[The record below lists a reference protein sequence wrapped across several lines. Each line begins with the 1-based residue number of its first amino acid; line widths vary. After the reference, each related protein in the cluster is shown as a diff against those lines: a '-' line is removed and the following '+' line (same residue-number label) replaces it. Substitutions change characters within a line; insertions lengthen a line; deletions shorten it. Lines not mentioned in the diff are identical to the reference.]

1 VGGCHT
7 PRSVPSAAVASRSRG
22 KRGQWIRD
30 RLDSTGRGRLAAT
43 IARRSLR
50 RGPGH
55 GSGGPPDTTGK
66 SYRRIAGVS
75 DWTRAAW
82 SRLVAT
88 AALVSVSKS
97 METRRLMN
105 APVP

>member
-1 VGGCHT
+1 MHKQRTRQWMAVT
-7 PRSVPSAAVASRSRG
+7 PPVPSRPVPSAAVASRSRG
-22 KRGQWIRD
+22 KRGQWIRGD

-82 SRLVAT
+82 PRPIAT
-88 AALVSVSKS
+88 AA
-97 METRRLMN
+97 
-105 APVP
+105 